1 MRYALCDLTWPREPG
16 FLRLSNMRKIGV
28 LKNTIQEYAWGS
40 RTAIPELLGQS
51 VPADKPQAEL
61 WMGTHPKAPSQVLSD
76 GLWRSLLEVIQES
89 PEETLG
95 QEVATRF
102 TNKLPFLFKV
112 LAAAKPLSIQAHPN
126 REQAGQGFARE
137 NELGIPLGAPHR
149 NYRDDNHKPE
159 IICALTP
166 FWALNG
172 FRRIDETLSLLEEAE
187 IPDLAEIVSFLRSH
201 SNRNGL
207 KEFFNHLMTTDVG
220 RQGRIVEQAVNFA
233 EKRTPEEPVWMWM
246 IKLNEEYPGD
256 IGVLS
261 PLFLNLVR
269 LEPQQA
275 MYLPAGE
282 LHGYLEGVGI
292 ELMANSDNVLRGG
305 LTPKH
310 IDVQELL
317 AVLNFIDGDLNI
329 LSPKNLTS
337 GEAIYGTEAE
347 EFVLSVIR
355 VNKEAPFSSPRDRSV
370 EMMICTEGEVSVTD
384 LSAGDIMLLTKGA
397 SVIVPAAVE
406 QYRIEGEG
414 TLYKATVPV

>member
-1 MRYALCDLTWPREPG
+1 
-16 FLRLSNMRKIGV
+16 MRKIGL
-28 LKNTIQEYAWGS
+28 LKNSIQEYAWGS

-61 WMGTHPKAPSQVLSD
+61 WMGAHPKAPSQVFVD
-76 GLWRSLLEVIQES
+76 GLWRSLPEVIQES

-95 QEVATRF
+95 QEVAARF
-102 TNKLPFLFKV
+102 SNKLPFLFKV

-126 REQAGQGFARE
+126 KEQAGQGFARE
-137 NELGIPLGAPHR
+137 NELGIPLDAPHR

-172 FRRIDETLSLLEEAE
+172 FRKIEETLSLLEEAR
-187 IPDLAEIVSFLRSH
+187 IPGLVEIVLFLRSH
-201 SNRNGL
+201 PNRDGL
-207 KEFFNHLMTTDVG
+207 KKFFNHLMTTDSG
-220 RQGRIVEQAVNFA
+220 KQGKIVEQTVNYA
-233 EKRTPEEPVWMWM
+233 EKRTHEEPVWTWM

-256 IGVLS
+256 MGVLS
-261 PLFLNLVR
+261 PIFLNLIR

-282 LHGYLEGVGI
+282 LHGYLEGAGI

-317 AVLNFIDGDLNI
+317 AVLNFTDGDLNI
-329 LSPKNLTS
+329 LSPKNLTP
-337 GEAIYGTEAE
+337 GEAIYSTEAE

-355 VNKEAPFSSPRDRSV
+355 INKAAPFSSPRDRSV
-370 EMMICTEGEVSVTD
+370 EMMMCTEGEVSVTD
-384 LSAGDIMLLTKGA
+384 LRAGNITRLTRGI
-397 SVIVPAAVE
+397 SIIVPAAVE
-406 QYRIEGEG
+406 QYSIEGDG
-414 TLYKATVPV
+414 ILYKAAVPLAGD

>member
-1 MRYALCDLTWPREPG
+1 
-16 FLRLSNMRKIGV
+16 MRKIGL
-28 LKNTIQEYAWGS
+28 LKNSIQEYAWGS

-61 WMGTHPKAPSQVLSD
+61 WMGAHPKAPSQVFAD
-76 GLWRSLLEVIQES
+76 GLWRSLPEVIQES

-95 QEVATRF
+95 QEVAVRF
-102 TNKLPFLFKV
+102 SNKLPFLFKV

-126 REQAGQGFARE
+126 KEQAGQGFARE
-137 NELGIPLGAPHR
+137 NELGIPLDAGHR

-172 FRRIDETLSLLEEAE
+172 FRKIEETLSLLEEAR
-187 IPDLAEIVSFLRSH
+187 IPGLAEIVLFLRSH
-201 SNRNGL
+201 PNRDGL
-207 KEFFNHLMTTDVG
+207 KKFFNHLMTTDSG
-220 RQGRIVEQAVNFA
+220 KQGKIVEQAVNYA
-233 EKRTPEEPVWMWM
+233 EKRTHEEPVWTWM

-256 IGVLS
+256 MGVLS
-261 PLFLNLVR
+261 PIFLNLVR

-317 AVLNFIDGDLNI
+317 AVLNFTDGDLNI
-329 LSPKNLTS
+329 LSPENLTP
-337 GEAIYGTEAE
+337 GEAIYSTEAE

-355 VNKEAPFSSPRDRSV
+355 INKAAPFSSPGGRSV
-370 EMMICTEGEVSVTD
+370 EMMMCTEGEVSVTD
-384 LSAGDIMLLTKGA
+384 LSAGDITRLTRGI
-397 SVIVPAAVE
+397 SIIVPAAVE
-406 QYRIEGEG
+406 QYSIEGDG
-414 TLYKATVPV
+414 ILYKAAVPVGKGHSAKSIGHGG

>member
-1 MRYALCDLTWPREPG
+1 
-16 FLRLSNMRKIGV
+16 MRKIGL

-40 RTAIPELLGQS
+40 RAAIPELLGQS

-61 WMGTHPKAPSQVLSD
+61 WMGAHPKAPSQVFAD
-76 GLWRSLLEVIQES
+76 GLWRSLPEVIQAS

-95 QEVATRF
+95 QKVAARF
-102 TNKLPFLFKV
+102 SNKLPFLFKV

-126 REQAGQGFARE
+126 KEQAGQGFARE
-137 NELGIPLGAPHR
+137 NELGIPLDAGHR

-172 FRRIDETLSLLEEAE
+172 FRRIEEILSLLEEAE
-187 IPDLAEIVSFLRSH
+187 IPDLAEIVSLLRSH
-201 SNRNGL
+201 SNRDGL
-207 KEFFNHLMTTDVG
+207 KKFFNHLMTTDSG
-220 RQGRIVEQAVNFA
+220 KKGKIVEQAVNSA
-233 EKRTPEEPVWMWM
+233 EKRTPKEPVWMWM
-246 IKLNEEYPGD
+246 IRLNEEYPGD

-317 AVLNFIDGDLNI
+317 AVLNFTDGDLNI
-329 LSPKNLTS
+329 LSPKNSTS
-337 GEAIYGTEAE
+337 GEAIYSTEAE

-355 VNKEAPFSSPRDRSV
+355 INKTAPFSSPRDRSV
-370 EMMICTEGEVSVTD
+370 EMIMCTEGEVSVTD
-384 LSAGDIMLLTKGA
+384 LSDGETTRLTRGV
-397 SVIVPAAVE
+397 SIIVPAAVE
-406 QYRIEGEG
+406 QYRIDGEA

>member
-1 MRYALCDLTWPREPG
+1 
-16 FLRLSNMRKIGV
+16 MRKIGL

-40 RTAIPELLGQS
+40 RTAILELLGQS

-61 WMGTHPKAPSQVLSD
+61 WMGAHPKAPSQVLAD
-76 GLWRSLLEVIQES
+76 GLWRSLPEVIQES

-95 QEVATRF
+95 QEVAARF
-102 TNKLPFLFKV
+102 SNKLPFLFKV

-126 REQAGQGFARE
+126 KEQAGQGFARE
-137 NELGIPLGAPHR
+137 NELGIPLDAPHR

-172 FRRIDETLSLLEEAE
+172 FRQIEETLSLLEEARV
-187 IPDLAEIVSFLRSH
+187 PDLAEIVSFLRSH
-201 SNRNGL
+201 PNRDGL
-207 KEFFNHLMTTDVG
+207 KKFFNHLMTTDSG
-220 RQGRIVEQAVNFA
+220 KQRKIVEQAVNSA
-233 EKRTPEEPVWMWM
+233 EKRTHEESVWTWM

-256 IGVLS
+256 MGVLS
-261 PLFLNLVR
+261 PIFLNLVR

-317 AVLNFIDGDLNI
+317 AVLNFTDGDLNI
-329 LSPKNLTS
+329 LSPENLTP

-355 VNKEAPFSSPRDRSV
+355 IKKAAPFSSPGDRSV
-370 EMMICTEGEVSVTD
+370 EMMMCTEGEVSVTD
-384 LSAGDIMLLTKGA
+384 LSAGDITRLTRGI
-397 SVIVPAAVE
+397 SIIVPAAVR
-406 QYRIEGEG
+406 QYSIEGDG
-414 TLYKATVPV
+414 ILYKAAVPV

>member
-1 MRYALCDLTWPREPG
+1 
-16 FLRLSNMRKIGV
+16 MRKIGL
-28 LKNTIQEYAWGS
+28 LKNSIQEYAWGS

-61 WMGTHPKAPSQVLSD
+61 WMGAHPKAPSRVLAA
-76 GLWRSLLEVIQES
+76 GLWRSLPEVIEES

-95 QEVATRF
+95 QEVAARF
-102 TNKLPFLFKV
+102 SNKLPFLFKV

-126 REQAGQGFARE
+126 KEQAGQGFARE
-137 NELGIPLGAPHR
+137 NGLGIPLDAGHR

-172 FRRIDETLSLLEEAE
+172 FRKIEETLSLLEEAR
-187 IPDLAEIVSFLRSH
+187 IPGLVEIVSFLRSH
-201 SNRNGL
+201 PNRDGL
-207 KEFFNHLMTTDVG
+207 KKFFNHLMTTDSG
-220 RQGRIVEQAVNFA
+220 KQGKIVEQAVNYA
-233 EKRTPEEPVWMWM
+233 EKRTHEEPVWTWM

-256 IGVLS
+256 MGVLS
-261 PLFLNLVR
+261 PIFLNLIR

-317 AVLNFIDGDLNI
+317 TVLNFTDGGLNI
-329 LSPKNLTS
+329 LSPENLTP
-337 GEAIYGTEAE
+337 GEAFYSTGAE

-355 VNKEAPFSSPRDRSV
+355 INKAAPFSSPRDRSV
-370 EMMICTEGEVSVTD
+370 EMMMCTEGEVSVTD
-384 LSAGDIMLLTKGA
+384 LSAGDITRLARGVSIM
-397 SVIVPAAVE
+397 VPAAVE
-406 QYRIEGEG
+406 QYSIEGDG
-414 TLYKATVPV
+414 ILYKAAVPLTSTRH

>member
-1 MRYALCDLTWPREPG
+1 
-16 FLRLSNMRKIGV
+16 MRKIGL
-28 LKNTIQEYAWGS
+28 LKNIIQEYAWGS
-40 RTAIPELLGQS
+40 RTAILELLGQS

-61 WMGTHPKAPSQVLSD
+61 WMGAHPKAPSQVLAD
-76 GLWRSLLEVIQES
+76 GLWRSLPEVIQES

-95 QEVATRF
+95 QEVAARF
-102 TNKLPFLFKV
+102 SNKLPFLFKV

-126 REQAGQGFARE
+126 KEQAGQGFARE
-137 NELGIPLGAPHR
+137 NELGIPLDAPHR

-172 FRRIDETLSLLEEAE
+172 FRKIEETLSLLEEAR
-187 IPDLAEIVSFLRSH
+187 IPGLAEIVSSLRSH
-201 SNRNGL
+201 PNRDGL
-207 KEFFNHLMTTDVG
+207 KKFFNDLMTTDSG
-220 RQGRIVEQAVNFA
+220 KQRKIVEQAVNSA
-233 EKRTPEEPVWMWM
+233 EKRTHEESVWTWM

-256 IGVLS
+256 MGVLS
-261 PLFLNLVR
+261 PIFLNLIR

-317 AVLNFIDGDLNI
+317 AVLNFTDGDLNI
-329 LSPKNLTS
+329 LSPENLTP
-337 GEAIYGTEAE
+337 GEAIYSTEAE

-355 VNKEAPFSSPRDRSV
+355 IKKAAPFSSPGDRSV
-370 EMMICTEGEVSVTD
+370 EMMMCTEGEVSVTD
-384 LSAGDIMLLTKGA
+384 LSAGDITRLTRGI
-397 SVIVPAAVE
+397 SIIVPAAVR
-406 QYRIEGEG
+406 QYSIEGDG
-414 TLYKATVPV
+414 ILYKAAVPV

>member
-1 MRYALCDLTWPREPG
+1 
-16 FLRLSNMRKIGV
+16 MRKIGL

-40 RTAIPELLGQS
+40 RTAILELLGQS

-61 WMGTHPKAPSQVLSD
+61 WMGAHPKAPSQVFAD
-76 GLWRSLLEVIQES
+76 GLWRSLPEVIQES

-95 QEVATRF
+95 QEVAARF
-102 TNKLPFLFKV
+102 SNKLPFLFKV

-126 REQAGQGFARE
+126 KEQAGQGFARE
-137 NELGIPLGAPHR
+137 NELGIPLDAPHR

-172 FRRIDETLSLLEEAE
+172 FRQIEETLSLLEEAR

-201 SNRNGL
+201 PNRDGL
-207 KEFFNHLMTTDVG
+207 KKFFNHLMTTDSG
-220 RQGRIVEQAVNFA
+220 KQRKIVEQAVNSA
-233 EKRTPEEPVWMWM
+233 EKRTHEESVWTWM

-256 IGVLS
+256 MGVLS
-261 PLFLNLVR
+261 PIFLNLVR

-317 AVLNFIDGDLNI
+317 AVLNFTDGDLNI
-329 LSPKNLTS
+329 LSPENLTP
-337 GEAIYGTEAE
+337 GEAIYSTEAE

-355 VNKEAPFSSPRDRSV
+355 IKKAAPFSSPGDRSV
-370 EMMICTEGEVSVTD
+370 EMMMCTEGEVSVTD
-384 LSAGDIMLLTKGA
+384 LSAGDITRLTRGI
-397 SVIVPAAVE
+397 SIIVPAAVE
-406 QYRIEGEG
+406 QYSIEGDG
-414 TLYKATVPV
+414 ILYKAAVPV

>member
-1 MRYALCDLTWPREPG
+1 
-16 FLRLSNMRKIGV
+16 MRKIGL
-28 LKNTIQEYAWGS
+28 LKNCIQEYAWGS
-40 RTAIPELLGQS
+40 RTAIPGLLGQT

-61 WMGTHPKAPSQVLSD
+61 WMGAHPKAPSQVLAD
-76 GLWRSLLEVIQES
+76 GAWRSLPKVIQES

-95 QEVATRF
+95 QEVAARF
-102 TNKLPFLFKV
+102 SNKLPFLFKV

-126 REQAGQGFARE
+126 KEQAEQGFARE
-137 NELGIPLGAPHR
+137 NELGIPFDAPQR

-172 FRRIDETLSLLEEAE
+172 FRKIEVTLRLLEEAR
-187 IPDLAEIVSFLRSH
+187 IPSLAEIVSFLRNH
-201 SNRNGL
+201 PNREGL
-207 KEFFNHLMTTDVG
+207 KKFFNHLMTTDSG
-220 RQGRIVEQAVNFA
+220 KQRKIVEQAVNSA
-233 EKRTPEEPVWMWM
+233 EKRTHEEPVWTWM

-256 IGVLS
+256 MGILS

-269 LEPQQA
+269 LEPLQA

-282 LHGYLEGVGI
+282 LHAYLEGVGI

-317 AVLNFIDGDLNI
+317 AVLNFTDGDLNI
-329 LSPKNLTS
+329 LGPGNFTP
-337 GEAIYGTEAE
+337 GEAIYSTEAA
-347 EFVLSVIR
+347 EFVLSVMRI
-355 VNKEAPFSSPRDRSV
+355 NKASPFSSLRGRSV

-384 LSAGDIMLLTKGA
+384 LNDGDNTRLTRGI
-397 SVIVPAAVE
+397 SIIVPAAVE
-406 QYRIEGEG
+406 QYSIEGDG
-414 TLYKATVPV
+414 ILYKAAVPV

>member
-1 MRYALCDLTWPREPG
+1 MK
-16 FLRLSNMRKIGV
+16 KIGV

-40 RTAIPELLGQS
+40 RAAIPELLGQL

-61 WMGTHPKAPSQVLSD
+61 WMGAHPKAPSQVLSD
-76 GLWRSLLEVIQES
+76 GSWRSLPEVIQEN

-95 QEVATRF
+95 QKIAARF
-102 TNKLPFLFKV
+102 SNKLPFLFKV

-126 REQAGQGFARE
+126 KEQAGQGFARE
-137 NELGIPLGAPHR
+137 NELGIPLDAPHR

-172 FRRIDETLSLLEEAE
+172 FRRIDDTLSLLEEAR
-187 IPDLAEIVSFLRSH
+187 IPDLEEIVSFLRGH
-201 SNRNGL
+201 SNRDGL
-207 KEFFNHLMTTDVG
+207 KKFFNHLMTTDSG
-220 RQGRIVEQAVNFA
+220 KQDKIVEQAVNSA
-233 EKRTPEEPVWMWM
+233 EKRTPDEPVWTWM
-246 IKLNEEYPGD
+246 IKLNDEYPGD

-261 PLFLNLVR
+261 PLFLNLVC

-310 IDVQELL
+310 IDVEELL
-317 AVLNFIDGDLNI
+317 AVLHFTDGDLNI

-337 GEAIYGTEAE
+337 GEAIYSTEAE
-347 EFVLSVIR
+347 EFVLSMIR
-355 VNKEAPFSSPRDRSV
+355 IREAAPFNSPRDRSV
-370 EMMICTEGEVSVTD
+370 EIMMCTEGEVNVTD
-384 LSAGDIMLLTKGA
+384 LSDGETTLLTKGT
-397 SVIVPAAVE
+397 SILVPAAVA
-406 QYRIEGEG
+406 QYSIEGDG
-414 TLYKATVPV
+414 ILYKAAVPV